1 MVLFVFK
8 RMLWKVFLFLNF
20 FSIFSFS
27 AKSFVLT
34 SVSPHWE
41 QQAQNAQ
48 IPTGHNPVGIK
59 YRSLWDMSSQE
70 QEELCWGAGVH
81 MDLSALYAYAGH
93 FPADFPAAS
102 YPSPFRWELTFVFL
116 CWPSP

>member
-1 MVLFVFK
+1 MAENSENLRQRSNYNVRQIIWF
-8 RMLWKVFLFLNF
+8 RLFLKECCGKFFFFLIF

-70 QEELCWGAGVH
+70 QEELC
-81 MDLSALYAYAGH
+81 
-93 FPADFPAAS
+93 
-102 YPSPFRWELTFVFL
+102 
-116 CWPSP
+116 